1 MTRVHRFREAL
12 RVDQLARCGERAREL
27 RQELADRRLVGR
39 GGDRVELLLRAVD
52 EDQYFTFLPSPSMV
66 TSEPRAC
73 LGHPDRFELL
83 VPEHVTVP
91 PMPRPRTFDEDRAL
105 DAAMRTFWANG
116 YEATTTEDLC
126 AATGLGRS
134 SIYNT
139 FSSKHE
145 LFRRSLLRYVEMMT
159 TSQLG
164 ILEDEGRPPMERL
177 RALFSAVIDGEVAT
191 RRDGR
196 SIGCLTVNTT
206 VELSGRDPEAAEIV
220 GRDVERRAAALRIVI
235 AAAQRAGEIT
245 SGRDPDALA
254 RYLNAVIGG
263 MRVAGQGG
271 ADRAA
276 LQSIADTAL
285 DALVA

>member
-1 MTRVHRFREAL
+1 
-12 RVDQLARCGERAREL
+12 
-27 RQELADRRLVGR
+27 
-39 GGDRVELLLRAVD
+39 
-52 EDQYFTFLPSPSMV
+52 
-66 TSEPRAC
+66 
-73 LGHPDRFELL
+73 
-83 VPEHVTVP
+83 
-91 PMPRPRTFDEDRAL
+91 
-105 DAAMRTFWANG
+105 
-116 YEATTTEDLC
+116 
-126 AATGLGRS
+126 
-134 SIYNT
+134 
-139 FSSKHE
+139 
-145 LFRRSLLRYVEMMT
+145 MMT

-206 VELSGRDPEAAEIV
+206 VELAGRDPEAAEIV

-285 DALVA
+285 DALAA

>member
-1 MTRVHRFREAL
+1 V
-12 RVDQLARCGERAREL
+12 
-27 RQELADRRLVGR
+27 
-39 GGDRVELLLRAVD
+39 
-52 EDQYFTFLPSPSMV
+52 
-66 TSEPRAC
+66 
-73 LGHPDRFELL
+73 
-83 VPEHVTVP
+83 
-91 PMPRPRTFDEDRAL
+91 PRPRTFDEDRAV

-139 FSSKHE
+139 FTSKHE
-145 LFRRSLLRYVEMMT
+145 LFRRALLRYVETMT
-159 TSQLG
+159 TFQLG
-164 ILEDEGRPPMERL
+164 ILEDEGRAPVERL
-177 RALFSAVIDGEVAT
+177 RALFSAVIDGEMAT

-206 VELSGRDPEAAEIV
+206 VELAGRDPEAAEILD
-220 GRDVERRAAALRIVI
+220 RDMERRAAALRIVI
-235 AAAQRAGEIT
+235 AAGQRAGGIR
-245 SGRDPDALA
+245 SGRDPVALA

-271 ADRAA
+271 ADRAV

-285 DALVA
+285 DALIG